1 MAIARIKEIN
11 YYDFL
16 IALRDARDNGN
27 RLEKSSE
34 KEWKDYIRSND
45 IKEVSFMSVA
55 KKKYENMNP
64 VIIQSGDEWEGF
76 YAYSDDDE
84 AAIKWTIEE

>member
-16 IALRDARDNGN
+16 IALRNARDNGH

-34 KEWKDYIRSND
+34 TEWKDYIRSND

-55 KKKYENMNP
+55 KKKYENMIP
-64 VIIQSGDEWEGF
+64 VIIKSGDEWEGF